1 MKAITN
7 KIVNNKEVIIIGI
20 TIMTFVG
27 LIVYN
32 ILVHGIH

>member
-1 MKAITN
+1 MRAITN
-7 KIVNNKEVIIIGI
+7 KIVNNKEVIIIGSVVI
-20 TIMTFVG
+20 TFVA

>member
-7 KIVNNKEVIIIGI
+7 KIVNNKELIIIGSVVI
-20 TIMTFVG
+20 TFVA

-32 ILVHGIH
+32 ILVHGIR

>member
-7 KIVNNKEVIIIGI
+7 KILNNKEVIIIGSVVI
-20 TIMTFVG
+20 TFVA

-32 ILVHGIH
+32 ILVHGIC

>member
-7 KIVNNKEVIIIGI
+7 KIVNNKEVIIIGSVVI
-20 TIMTFVG
+20 TFVT

-32 ILVHGIH
+32 ILVHGIR

>member
-7 KIVNNKEVIIIGI
+7 KILNHKEVIIIGSVVI
-20 TIMTFVG
+20 TFVT